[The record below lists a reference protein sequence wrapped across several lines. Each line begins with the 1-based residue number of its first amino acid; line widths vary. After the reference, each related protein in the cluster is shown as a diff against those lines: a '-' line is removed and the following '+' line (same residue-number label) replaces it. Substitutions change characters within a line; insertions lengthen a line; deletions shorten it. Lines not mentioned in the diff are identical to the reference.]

1 VADLLTP
8 YYQRSADE
16 IRVPVKS
23 IIFAKAD
30 LYPDYK
36 AKILTIRVNKLS
48 TPRDNK
54 AVMEI
59 CQTLNDYQLAFP
71 FTNLRFFFKTE
82 ILTPTRDHEL

>member
-48 TPRDNK
+48 THPGIIK
-54 AVMEI
+54 LWWKYAK
-59 CQTLNDYQLAFP
+59 L
-71 FTNLRFFFKTE
+71 
-82 ILTPTRDHEL
+82 